1 MTRLIGFAGPARLE
15 LLDAISFYEAQQAGL
30 GLRFEAQV
38 DATLR
43 RIQSD
48 PTIFRFVTA
57 TVQKA
62 RIHKFPHSVY
72 FVALPDI
79 IGVLAV
85 YDGRRDPDALRKR
98 LTR

>member
-15 LLDAISFYEAQQAGL
+15 LLDAISFYETQQAGL

-62 RIHKFPHSVY
+62 RVHKFPHSNY
-72 FVALPDI
+72 FTALPDA

-85 YDGRRDPDALRKR
+85 YAARRDPEALRKR
-98 LTR
+98 LIS